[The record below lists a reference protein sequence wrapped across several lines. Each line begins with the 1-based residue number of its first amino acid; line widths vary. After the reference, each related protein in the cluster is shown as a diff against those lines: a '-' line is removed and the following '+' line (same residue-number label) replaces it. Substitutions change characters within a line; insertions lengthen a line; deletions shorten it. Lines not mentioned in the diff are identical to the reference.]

1 MGRIERLADIYSQH
15 IRLPWPQ
22 TAAGA
27 ERVVMLVYP
36 KELECLLQ
44 VRKELF
50 AIATK
55 DAGHEW
61 FEVDVANC
69 FAEWM
74 AQEEYRDAY
83 FESPEDLNAKLES
96 DFTAFVTQRILS
108 VLKMPEV
115 GKTAAIAVLG
125 IGTLFGFAHVSQIL
139 KILEPDIHGRLVVF
153 FPGTCAQ
160 NNYQLLDARDGWNYL
175 AVPITL

>member
-1 MGRIERLADIYSQH
+1 MGRIEKLADTYSQH

-44 VRKELF
+44 VRKDLF

-61 FEVDVANC
+61 FEVDVANS
-69 FAEWM
+69 FAE
-74 AQEEYRDAY
+74 
-83 FESPEDLNAKLES
+83 
-96 DFTAFVTQRILS
+96 
-108 VLKMPEV
+108 
-115 GKTAAIAVLG
+115 
-125 IGTLFGFAHVSQIL
+125 
-139 KILEPDIHGRLVVF
+139 
-153 FPGTCAQ
+153 
-160 NNYQLLDARDGWNYL
+160 
-175 AVPITL
+175 

>member
-1 MGRIERLADIYSQH
+1 MGRIERLADTYSQH

-44 VRKELF
+44 VRKDLF

-61 FEVDVANC
+61 FEVDVANS

-74 AQEEYRDAY
+74 AQ
-83 FESPEDLNAKLES
+83 EDLNAKLES
-96 DFTAFVTQRILS
+96 DFTVFVTQRIRS

-139 KILEPDIHGRLVVF
+139 KMLEPDIHGRLVVF

>member
-1 MGRIERLADIYSQH
+1 
-15 IRLPWPQ
+15 
-22 TAAGA
+22 
-27 ERVVMLVYP
+27 
-36 KELECLLQ
+36 
-44 VRKELF
+44 
-50 AIATK
+50 
-55 DAGHEW
+55 
-61 FEVDVANC
+61 
-69 FAEWM
+69 M

-83 FESPEDLNAKLES
+83 FESPEDLTAKLES
-96 DFTAFVTQRILS
+96 DFTAFVTQRIRS

-139 KILEPDIHGRLVVF
+139 KILEPEIHGRLVVF